1 MNSGRITNYISNR
14 SNNDSDRMSLSR
26 TNQRYQVDSVLDKD
40 KSNINSREV
49 SRERDFSKNNKENTT
64 RGHSAQLFKDKSF
77 KLDLSSLNESKQ
89 AAKDNMIDSYNC
101 NNNNNSKSNLNG
113 YASKIDNNTQKVNLN
128 MSQYDSKNNNKRSI
142 VDDFINI

>member
-1 MNSGRITNYISNR
+1 
-14 SNNDSDRMSLSR
+14 
-26 TNQRYQVDSVLDKD
+26 
-40 KSNINSREV
+40 
-49 SRERDFSKNNKENTT
+49 
-64 RGHSAQLFKDKSF
+64 
-77 KLDLSSLNESKQ
+77 
-89 AAKDNMIDSYNC
+89 MIDSY